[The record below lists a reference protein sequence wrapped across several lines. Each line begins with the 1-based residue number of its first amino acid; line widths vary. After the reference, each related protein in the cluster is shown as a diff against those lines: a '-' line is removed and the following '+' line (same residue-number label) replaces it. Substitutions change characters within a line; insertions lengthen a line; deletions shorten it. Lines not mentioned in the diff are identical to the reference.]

1 MLGLKFSNSASKL
14 LKKCDNELY
23 RRIMKKI
30 RELIA
35 NPYPNESSKI
45 EGRKDNSQRIRVG
58 SYRIIYIVK
67 KENNENLKY
76 YIDKHVSDYEWEGFL
91 EKAFRGLATED
102 EFSRYSALFH
112 EGIDSGIP
120 FDLAIQL
127 PVVAALASP
136 SFLFRNETF
145 LDEVQIQPVSSLDM
159 ASRLSYFLW
168 SSAPDAAVP
177 RKTG

>member
-67 KENNENLKY
+67 KENNEILITDINKRARVY
-76 YIDKHVSDYEWEGFL
+76 D
-91 EKAFRGLATED
+91 
-102 EFSRYSALFH
+102 
-112 EGIDSGIP
+112 
-120 FDLAIQL
+120 
-127 PVVAALASP
+127 
-136 SFLFRNETF
+136 
-145 LDEVQIQPVSSLDM
+145 
-159 ASRLSYFLW
+159 
-168 SSAPDAAVP
+168 
-177 RKTG
+177 